1 MKGGIFTFEGYTLD
15 LTRGC
20 LRAGEDEI
28 TLRPKCFDLLQ
39 YLVENPGRLLLKDE
53 LAGAVWPNVIV
64 GDNSLAQCIG
74 DLRNALNDVDRRI
87 IKTVTRRGYVF
98 AAPVSIS
105 APDIVTRLPAFTSPV
120 PSVGI
125 PPPTE
130 VVDQLKPGLALPEKP
145 SIVVLPFSNMSD
157 DPEQE
162 YFADGMVEE
171 ITTAL
176 SKVRWFFVVARNS
189 SFTYKG
195 RAVDLRQVG
204 RELGVRYVLEGS
216 VRKAGDRVR
225 ISGQLIEAATGGHL
239 WAERYDRRI
248 ADIFAVQDEMAER
261 IIAAIEPELYAAE
274 HFRSQRKPPE
284 SLDAWECVIRA
295 LSYMG
300 QCTRT
305 ADAQA
310 EVLCR
315 RAIAISP
322 DYGQAHSLLAWVLIR
337 RASLAGELINAI
349 LPEARAEARRALGLD
364 QGDAWAHLTSGQVLW
379 RNRRHCEAERA
390 FRRSLELNPNFAL
403 AHALLGG
410 ALAAKGAYENAMA
423 TAEYALRLSPRD
435 WLVDF
440 YASRAI
446 KYAHFGAGNYFESLA
461 WARRL
466 TERYPEYIP
475 GFTWL
480 AATAGLQG
488 DMETAAEALT
498 VLLRQRSHFSLAWM
512 RQNLP
517 FSEEILERLLTG
529 LQRAGLPEDGPRVS
543 SSPKCRSLPC

>member
-216 VRKAGDRVR
+216 VRKAG
-225 ISGQLIEAATGGHL
+225 A
-239 WAERYDRRI
+239 
-248 ADIFAVQDEMAER
+248 
-261 IIAAIEPELYAAE
+261 
-274 HFRSQRKPPE
+274 K
-284 SLDAWECVIRA
+284 CVIR
-295 LSYMG
+295 
-300 QCTRT
+300 
-305 ADAQA
+305 
-310 EVLCR
+310 
-315 RAIAISP
+315 
-322 DYGQAHSLLAWVLIR
+322 DYTV
-337 RASLAGELINAI
+337 E
-349 LPEARAEARRALGLD
+349 P
-364 QGDAWAHLTSGQVLW
+364 
-379 RNRRHCEAERA
+379 
-390 FRRSLELNPNFAL
+390 
-403 AHALLGG
+403 
-410 ALAAKGAYENAMA
+410 
-423 TAEYALRLSPRD
+423 
-435 WLVDF
+435 
-440 YASRAI
+440 
-446 KYAHFGAGNYFESLA
+446 
-461 WARRL
+461 
-466 TERYPEYIP
+466 P
-475 GFTWL
+475 G
-480 AATAGLQG
+480 
-488 DMETAAEALT
+488 
-498 VLLRQRSHFSLAWM
+498 
-512 RQNLP
+512 
-517 FSEEILERLLTG
+517 
-529 LQRAGLPEDGPRVS
+529 RVS
-543 SSPKCRSLPC
+543 ASAVAT